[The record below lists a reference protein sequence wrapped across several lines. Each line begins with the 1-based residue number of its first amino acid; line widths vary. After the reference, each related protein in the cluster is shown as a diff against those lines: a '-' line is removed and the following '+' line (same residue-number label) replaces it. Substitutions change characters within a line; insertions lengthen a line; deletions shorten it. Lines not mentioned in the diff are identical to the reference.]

1 MRFLAFDLSDV
12 LRGFRHDRAHTLT
25 VIVTLALTIG
35 ATTAVFSIVNGV
47 LLRPLAYRES
57 HQLVSIREIHEQ
69 FANAY
74 PTLPV
79 NEQHFEYWRQHA
91 ESFEALAQYYARAAN
106 LTGAGEAA
114 QIAF

>member
-1 MRFLAFDLSDV
+1 M
-12 LRGFRHDRAHTLT
+12 
-25 VIVTLALTIG
+25 
-35 ATTAVFSIVNGV
+35 FSIVNGV

-69 FANAY
+69 FANVY

-91 ESFEALAQYYARAAN
+91 QSFESLAQYYARPGN
-106 LTGAGEAA
+106 LTALRA
-114 QIAF
+114 